1 MRCSYGLKEQ
11 LTNGH
16 AALLW
21 QCYDVV
27 RADAG
32 TIQREGRHGN
42 AHGFR
47 VASAIPEE
55 KISDKITRRVLAGQ
69 KGMMVWWKIG
79 AGTHVAAHSHPH
91 EQLVWMVK
99 GRMEFRID
107 KERRMLE
114 AGGIAAIPGGVEHEG
129 WCHEDTEVVD
139 IFAPPREDFLAGGGP
154 TWLREK

>member
-1 MRCSYGLKEQ
+1 MGT
-11 LTNGH
+11 LT
-16 AALLW
+16 
-21 QCYDVV
+21 
-27 RADAG
+27 
-32 TIQREGRHGN
+32 
-42 AHGFR
+42 GFGSL
-47 VASAIPEE
+47 SAIPEE